1 MNTAAFAKVI
11 ESASQST
18 SDRLIVG
25 DMPGN
30 QWLEIPVD
38 GCAVVERSMFGVDF
52 QLRFQPADE
61 FKIPFYPEHVY
72 WVSRGGIAAG
82 RLLLRVAVRHQSDD
96 AILVCFRHER
106 NARTQMMR
114 PIEFTIDP
122 DFYEATLIANHTN
135 RQFLIGFD
143 AYSVHLKVMFPD
155 DWERITKARAAAEWE
170 GWL

>member
-72 WVSRGGIAAG
+72 WVSRGGISAG
-82 RLLLRVAVRHQSDD
+82 RLLLRVKVHRQSDSD
-96 AILVCFRHER
+96 IVVRFRSER

-114 PIEFTIDP
+114 PLEFTVDP
-122 DFYEATLIANHTN
+122 EFHEATSIADYTKQ
-135 RQFLIGFD
+135 QFLIGFD
-143 AYSVHLKVMFPD
+143 AYDVHLKVMFPD
-155 DWERITKARAAAEWE
+155 DWERITKARAEAK
-170 GWL
+170 WL